1 MAEGASDA
9 DRGDRLAVGG
19 DDRFHA
25 DHGVGPQKL
34 ERRVDFLEADM
45 PALDRFNEDAG
56 QAGDVD
62 LEPELQRLVR
72 RDARPHAAM
81 SGAGDGFMKPQLAAP
96 ERLAAERVVAE
107 YLAAFPEH
115 SLGVLADVA
124 RERIEI
130 ALFGGHGR
138 VCVDVLGNVEATGDE
153 KRAQGG

>member
-1 MAEGASDA
+1 MAERASDA
-9 DRGDRLAVGG
+9 DRGDRLPVRG
-19 DDRFHA
+19 DDRLHA
-25 DHGVGPQKL
+25 DHGVGAEQL
-34 ERRVDFLEADM
+34 ERGVDLLEADM
-45 PALDRFNEDAG
+45 AALDRFDEDAG

-81 SGAGDGFMKPQLAAP
+81 GGAGDGFMKAQLAAP

-115 SLGVLADVA
+115 SLGVLADVV

-130 ALFGGHGR
+130 ALLGG
-138 VCVDVLGNVEATGDE
+138 
-153 KRAQGG
+153 